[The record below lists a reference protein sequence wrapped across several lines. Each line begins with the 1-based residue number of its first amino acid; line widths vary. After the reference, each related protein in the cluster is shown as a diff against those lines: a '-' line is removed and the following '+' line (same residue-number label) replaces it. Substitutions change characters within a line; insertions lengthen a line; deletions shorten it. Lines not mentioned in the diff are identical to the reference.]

1 MAQADVFN
9 NADMLTMLATHLEH
23 RDMLMLITSSKNY
36 LTGSGRMWIKEKQDI
51 LVRLIEYIDS
61 MPDIDSISDSDL
73 VWDSDLYRTATRYR
87 TAMPMGMNR
96 RRAVCPTCL
105 LCEESE

>member
-36 LTGSGRMWIKEKQDI
+36 LTGSGRMWIKRFKEKQDI
-51 LVRLIEYIDS
+51 LMRRIEYIDSRSDYFLRHSQVDIDS

-73 VWDSDLYRTATRYR
+73 VWDSDSIS
-87 TAMPMGMNR
+87 NSD
-96 RRAVCPTCL
+96 
-105 LCEESE
+105 SELDE